1 MPSISSQLG
10 SLQLGAA
17 NLGSIHSNEF
27 PVAGL
32 SLSDDL
38 AQPWTDAQ
46 RLFLGLRLT
55 GETITLT
62 DAFAYTYLA
71 PSVPLSVVIVDKI
84 IRNGSINGNN
94 FALRD
99 GLVWV
104 LLPDGP
110 VNIAVSDLGTFFDDA
125 NLSIGYGLSVS
136 D

>member
-110 VNIAVSDLGTFFDDA
+110 VNIAVS
-125 NLSIGYGLSVS
+125 
-136 D
+136 